1 MKQNNDLLIT
11 QMSVLKDEI
20 KSQKLKNEQLLSFD
34 GRIKDYEEFKDLF
47 RQVSD
52 NYKPKKKE
60 QEDALKKLK
69 EHLLINM
76 NNEGTINL
84 LTDNSSVNPE
94 KKKGGLLGF
103 FSKKK

>member
-1 MKQNNDLLIT
+1 MRT
-11 QMSVLKDEI
+11 QLNFLKEEI
-20 KSQKLKNEQLLSFD
+20 KSQKAQKEELLNFE
-34 GRIKDYEEFKDLF
+34 GRIKNYEEFKNLF
-47 RQVSD
+47 TVSTE

-69 EHLLINM
+69 DHLSINL
-76 NNEGTINL
+76 NELGTSQL
-84 LTDNSSVNPE
+84 LTDNSSVNQE